1 MQGVFGRPVIYIIP
15 SFAAF
20 SESLL
25 FGKKPMRDI
34 GIALG
39 VTEAAAKMRARR
51 AVDQLRTQLRRQ

>member
-1 MQGVFGRPVIYIIP
+1 MASHLV
-15 SFAAF
+15 SFPLSPAF
-20 SESLL
+20 SGSFL

-39 VTEAAAKMRARR
+39 VSEAAAKMRASR